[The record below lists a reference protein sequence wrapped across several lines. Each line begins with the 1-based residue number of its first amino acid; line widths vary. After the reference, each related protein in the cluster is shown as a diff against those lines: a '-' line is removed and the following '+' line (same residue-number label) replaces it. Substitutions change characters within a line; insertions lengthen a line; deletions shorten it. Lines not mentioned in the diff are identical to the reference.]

1 MPRRILAI
9 IAPIQALL
17 SDHPAFSD
25 HCSLAAGPC
34 GYPSLKNDLR
44 CDVLIVGA
52 GVTGALCAYQ
62 LTKAGMDVAVLD
74 KRDVASGSTSAST
87 AMLQYEIDTPLTDLI
102 ERMGKTDAE
111 RAYMVCLESVG
122 KIACLCEEIGEQCG
136 FTWKSSVYLA
146 SKEKDVPG
154 LQAEYAAR
162 RAAGIELDFLSQR
175 DIEDRFSFSRPAA
188 LHSQVAAEVDVYQF
202 THRLLRRAHE
212 MGACVF
218 DRTAMKSHTLKRDG
232 ITVTTRAGTSVRASW
247 VVFATGYEVG
257 NILKRDIVKLNSSFA
272 FVSEPIETFT
282 GWWEKCLLWET
293 ARPYFYMRTTV
304 DGRAIV
310 GGEDAGYRDP
320 VRRDAAIGKN
330 AAKLE
335 QRFRE
340 MFPGIDLEPAY
351 AWAGTFGETKDGLAY
366 IGSVPELPRCFFTLG
381 FGGNGISYSA
391 VAAEIV
397 RDSIQGKHNPDA
409 RLFRFDR

>member
-1 MPRRILAI
+1 MDLI
-9 IAPIQALL
+9 
-17 SDHPAFSD
+17 SDHPFWPLNSGLIR
-25 HCSLAAGPC
+25 S
-34 GYPSLKNDLR
+34 YPSLKGDLE
-44 CDVLIVGA
+44 CGVLVIGA
-52 GVTGALCAYQ
+52 GITGALCAYH

-102 ERMGKTDAE
+102 KSMGKADAE
-111 RAYMVCLESVG
+111 RAYQVCLDSIG
-122 KIACLCEEIGEQCG
+122 KIATLCDEIGDPCG

-146 SKEKDVPG
+146 SRKKDVAG

-162 RAAGIELDFLSQR
+162 RAAGIDLDFLSQT
-175 DIEDRFSFSRPAA
+175 DVEARFSFSRPAA
-188 LHSQVAAEVDVYQF
+188 LLSKVAAEVDVYQL
-202 THRLLRRAHE
+202 THRLLQLSQE
-212 MGACVF
+212 MGGRIF
-218 DRTAMKSHTLKRDG
+218 DRTAMESYKVSPEG
-232 ITVTTRAGTSVRASW
+232 VTATTGTGATVRAKW
-247 VVFATGYEVG
+247 IVFATGYEVVE
-257 NILKRDIVKLNSSFA
+257 ILQRDIVNLNSSFA
-272 FVSEPIETFT
+272 FVSEPIETFP

-310 GGEDAGYRDP
+310 GGEDASYRNP
-320 VRRDAAIGKN
+320 VRRDAAVGKN

-340 MFPGIDLEPAY
+340 MFPAIDLQPAY

-381 FGGNGISYSA
+381 FGGNGITYS
-391 VAAEIV
+391 VIAAEIV
-397 RDSIQGKHNPDA
+397 RDTIQGKKHPDA
-409 RLFRFDR
+409 HLFRFDR